1 MGRHKFPV
9 LTDLKG
15 EPIFSKKYKF
25 EFGKSDQIR
34 SGKKLTIVATGACV
48 HEACLAIDSLAKDN
62 QVDLFALSSLKHID
76 SKIIKSMKKTRRL
89 IVISDHLVNTGV
101 FSVVANTILDKAIL
115 LKSYD
120 QLGVTRYHRSA
131 KQSFLYDQA
140 GIGSN
145 QILKKIK
152 KII

>member
-1 MGRHKFPV
+1 
-9 LTDLKG
+9 
-15 EPIFSKKYKF
+15 
-25 EFGKSDQIR
+25 
-34 SGKKLTIVATGACV
+34 
-48 HEACLAIDSLAKDN
+48 
-62 QVDLFALSSLKHID
+62 
-76 SKIIKSMKKTRRL
+76 MKKTRRL

-140 GIGSN
+140 GIGSK